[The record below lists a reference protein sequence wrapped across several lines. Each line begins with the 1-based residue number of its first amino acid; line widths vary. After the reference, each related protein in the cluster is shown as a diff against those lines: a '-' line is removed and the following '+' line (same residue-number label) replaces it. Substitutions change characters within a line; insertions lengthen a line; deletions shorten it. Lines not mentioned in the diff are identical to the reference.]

1 MPYSVT
7 ILVTIM
13 PNLKLFSWAF
23 HIKIIFRLKNVVL
36 KKLQTFFTTK
46 LILVYQQQLNLD
58 KTLVLAGFVPF

>member
-7 ILVTIM
+7 ILVTMM

-36 KKLQTFFTTK
+36 KQVQTFF
-46 LILVYQQQLNLD
+46 YD
-58 KTLVLAGFVPF
+58 KTKPYRGISTAANSG

>member
-7 ILVTIM
+7 ILVTMM

>member
-7 ILVTIM
+7 ILVTMM

-58 KTLVLAGFVPF
+58 KTLVLAGFEPF